1 MKNLSLLFLA
11 AFTAWA
17 VAVVGKDLAT
27 RKIPNASIKTGL
39 KLLAAALLVFGAYT
53 WLGHYGRV
61 QSYLNLNFYWLLCL
75 HLFWTILAGV
85 LLWYAEIWP
94 AGDAKFFILV
104 SAALPLAN
112 PYLKNFPSF
121 LFLSLL
127 INIFV
132 AAAFWAVGSHIA
144 SGFASASPSEFFS
157 EMWRDVKNRLGSLA
171 AGSGKLAAG
180 AYVLNLGFLFLLQ
193 QVLSMEAR
201 GLLSRFFS
209 RADLL
214 FFFLFILW
222 DKVGEVFRSRRWI
235 IVSAVCY
242 LLYFFLG
249 YFLFRERLWLLL
261 TAAVTNVVK
270 FSLLLFVGRFML
282 EFLMERKDTVCLT
295 AAELEPGVVLTS
307 KAAREFKANPVF
319 DGLFDDCFKDGLTAE
334 QTDAVKDWLKKLP
347 VQDPKVETVRGRPF
361 ALWIFAG
368 AALLLA
374 LDRNIAGLLK

>member
-39 KLLAAALLVFGAYT
+39 QLLAAALLVFGAYT
-53 WLGHYGRV
+53 WLGYYGRV
-61 QSYLNLNFYWLLCL
+61 QSFLNLNFYWLLCL

-144 SGFASASPSEFFS
+144 SGFASASPSDFFA

-193 QVLSMEAR
+193 QVMSMEAR
-201 GLLSRFFS
+201 GILSRFFS

-222 DKVGEVFRSRRWI
+222 DKGGEVFRSRRWV
-235 IVSAVCY
+235 IVTAVCY

-261 TAAVTNVVK
+261 TAAVTNVIK
-270 FSLLLFVGRFML
+270 FSLLLFAGRFML

-347 VQDPKVETVRGRPF
+347 VRDPKVETVRGRPF